1 MRNRAMNRPWNK
13 DETILR
19 PLYAHY
25 TYLDT
30 PKAVFKYFKL
40 LKYQFPAVHGMGALL
55 DTQIKLLV
63 WLNM

>member
-1 MRNRAMNRPWNK
+1 M
-13 DETILR
+13 
-19 PLYAHY
+19 YAHY
-25 TYLDT
+25 AYLDT
-30 PKAVFKYFKL
+30 PKAVFKHFKL